1 MGPAVSNP
9 TDILSIFLSS
19 IFTHNIALVYILGM
33 CPFIAIS
40 KNFKTAVGMGVSVIF
55 VVTLTAL
62 INWPIYWYILVPA
75 KAEIFAFLIFIIV
88 IAATVQLL
96 EMIIE
101 KFFPPLQASFG
112 IFLPLITV
120 NCIVLAVCLFMVLR
134 NYSFTQTAVYSVS
147 TSVGWALAIVI
158 MAAIK
163 EKLALVADIP
173 KGLRG
178 AGITMIIAGL
188 IAFAFMGFAGM
199 ITLQ

>member
-1 MGPAVSNP
+1 MDNP
-9 TDILSIFLSS
+9 TSPLILLIAS
-19 IFTHNIALVYILGM
+19 IFTHNIALTYILGM
-33 CPFIAIS
+33 CPFIVIS

-55 VVTLTAL
+55 VVTLTAI

-75 KAEIFAFLIFIIV
+75 KAQIVSYLIFIIV

-96 EMIIE
+96 EMLIE
-101 KFFPPLQASFG
+101 KFFPPLQSSFG

-134 NYSFTQTAVYSVS
+134 NYNFIQTVFYSFG
-147 TSVGWALAIVI
+147 TSAGWALAIII

-163 EKLALVADIP
+163 EKLALVGDIP
-173 KGLRG
+173 PGLRG

-188 IAFAFMGFAGM
+188 MAFAFMGFAGM

>member
-1 MGPAVSNP
+1 MNTTHPLVLLIA
-9 TDILSIFLSS
+9 S

-33 CPFIAIS
+33 CPFIVIS
-40 KNFKTAVGMGVSVIF
+40 KNFKTAAGMGVSVIF
-55 VVTLTAL
+55 VVTLTAI
-62 INWPIYWYILVPA
+62 INWPIYWKILLPA
-75 KAEIFAFLIFIIV
+75 KAEIVSYLIFIAV

-96 EMIIE
+96 EMLID
-101 KFFPPLQASFG
+101 KFFPPLQSQFG

-134 NYSFTQTAVYSVS
+134 KYNFIQTVFYSFG
-147 TSVGWALAIVI
+147 TSCGWALAIIV

-163 EKLALVADIP
+163 EKLILVGDIP

-188 IAFAFMGFAGM
+188 LAFAFMGFAGM

>member
-1 MGPAVSNP
+1 MNTTNP
-9 TDILSIFLSS
+9 LALLIAS

-33 CPFIAIS
+33 CPFIVIS
-40 KNFKTAVGMGVSVIF
+40 RNYKTAMGMGISVVF
-55 VVTLTAL
+55 VVTLTAV
-62 INWPIYWYILVPA
+62 INWPIYWLVLLPAGSEILSFMV
-75 KAEIFAFLIFIIV
+75 FIIV

-96 EMIIE
+96 EMLIE
-101 KFFPPLQASFG
+101 KFFPALQASFG

-134 NYSFTQTAVYSVS
+134 KYTFIQTVAYSFG
-147 TSVGWALAIVI
+147 TSVGWALAIVV

-163 EKLALVADIP
+163 EKLMLVSDIP

-178 AGITMIIAGL
+178 PGITMIIAGL
-188 IAFAFMGFAGM
+188 MALAFIGFAGI

>member
-1 MGPAVSNP
+1 MNP
-9 TDILSIFLSS
+9 TSPLILLIAS
-19 IFTHNIALVYILGM
+19 IFTHNIALTYILGM
-33 CPFIAIS
+33 CPFIVIS
-40 KNFKTAVGMGVSVIF
+40 KNFKTALGMGISVVF
-55 VVTLTAL
+55 VVTLTAV
-62 INWPIYWYILVPA
+62 INWPIYYKILVPL
-75 KAEIFAFLIFIIV
+75 KAEIISYLIFIVV

-96 EMIIE
+96 EMLIE
-101 KFFPPLQASFG
+101 KFFPPLQSSFG

-134 NYSFTQTAVYSVS
+134 KYDFIQTVFYSFG
-147 TSVGWALAIVI
+147 TSVGWALAIII

-163 EKLALVADIP
+163 EKLVLVGDVP

-188 IAFAFMGFAGM
+188 LAFAFMGFAGM

>member
-1 MGPAVSNP
+1 MNTTNP
-9 TDILSIFLSS
+9 FTLLIAS

-33 CPFIAIS
+33 CPLIVLS

-55 VVTLTAL
+55 VVTLTAI
-62 INWPIYWYILVPA
+62 INWPIYWLMLVPA
-75 KAEIFAFLIFIIV
+75 KAQIISYLVFIIV

-96 EMIIE
+96 EMLIE

-134 NYSFTQTAVYSVS
+134 KYTFVQTVFYSAG
-147 TSVGWALAIVI
+147 TSAGWALAII
-158 MAAIK
+158 LMAAIK
-163 EKLALVADIP
+163 EKLMLVADIP

-188 IAFAFMGFAGM
+188 MAFAFMGFAGI

>member
-1 MGPAVSNP
+1 MNATNP
-9 TDILSIFLSS
+9 LILLVAA

-33 CPFIAIS
+33 CPFIVIS
-40 KNFKTAVGMGVSVIF
+40 RNFKTALGMGVAIIF
-55 VVTLTAL
+55 VVTLTA
-62 INWPIYWYILVPA
+62 IIIWPIYWLILVPA
-75 KAEIFAFLIFIIV
+75 KAEIISYLIFIIV

-96 EMIIE
+96 EMLIE
-101 KFFPPLQASFG
+101 KFFPPLQSSFG

-134 NYSFTQTAVYSVS
+134 KYDFIQTVFYSLG
-147 TSVGWALAIVI
+147 TSAGWALAIII

-163 EKLALVADIP
+163 EKMMLVSDVP

-188 IAFAFMGFAGM
+188 LAFAFMGFAGM

>member
-1 MGPAVSNP
+1 MNTMNP
-9 TDILSIFLSS
+9 FTILLAS

-33 CPFIAIS
+33 CPFIVIS
-40 KNFKTAVGMGVSVIF
+40 KNFKTATGMGISVIF

-62 INWPIYWYILVPA
+62 INWPIYWLILVPA
-75 KAEIFAFLIFIIV
+75 KAEIISYLIFIIV

-101 KFFPPLQASFG
+101 KFFPALQSSFG

-134 NYSFTQTAVYSVS
+134 KYTFIQTLFYSFG
-147 TSVGWALAIVI
+147 TSAGWALAIII

-163 EKLALVADIP
+163 EKLILVADIP

-188 IAFAFMGFAGM
+188 MAFAFMGFAGM

>member
-1 MGPAVSNP
+1 M
-9 TDILSIFLSS
+9 L
-19 IFTHNIALVYILGM
+19 
-33 CPFIAIS
+33 
-40 KNFKTAVGMGVSVIF
+40 
-55 VVTLTAL
+55 
-62 INWPIYWYILVPA
+62 
-75 KAEIFAFLIFIIV
+75 
-88 IAATVQLL
+88 
-96 EMIIE
+96 IE

-134 NYSFTQTAVYSVS
+134 KYDFIQTVFFSAG
-147 TSVGWALAIVI
+147 TSAGWALAIVL

-163 EKLALVADIP
+163 EKLILVSDIP

>member
-1 MGPAVSNP
+1 MNTTSPL
-9 TDILSIFLSS
+9 ILLIAS
-19 IFTHNIALVYILGM
+19 IFTHNIALTYILGM
-33 CPFIAIS
+33 CPFIVIS
-40 KNFKTAVGMGVSVIF
+40 KNFKTAVGMGVSIIF
-55 VVTLTAL
+55 VVTLTAV
-62 INWPIYWYILVPA
+62 INWPIYWLILVPA
-75 KAEIFAFLIFIIV
+75 KAQIVSYLIFIIV

-96 EMIIE
+96 EMLIE
-101 KFFPPLQASFG
+101 KFFPPLQSSFG

-134 NYSFTQTAVYSVS
+134 NYNFIQTVFYSFG
-147 TSVGWALAIVI
+147 TSAGWAFAIVI

-173 KGLRG
+173 LGLRG

-188 IAFAFMGFAGM
+188 MAFAFMGFAGM

>member
-1 MGPAVSNP
+1 MNTMNP
-9 TDILSIFLSS
+9 WTILVAS

-33 CPFIAIS
+33 CPFIVIS
-40 KNFKTAVGMGVSVIF
+40 KNFKTAAGMGVSIIF
-55 VVTLTAL
+55 VVTLTAV
-62 INWPIYWYILVPA
+62 ITWPIYWLILVPA
-75 KAEIFAFLIFIIV
+75 KAEIISFLIFICV

-96 EMIIE
+96 EMVIQ
-101 KFFPPLQASFG
+101 KFFPPLESSFG

-134 NYSFTQTAVYSVS
+134 KYDFIQTVLYSFG
-147 TSVGWALAIVI
+147 TSAGWSLAIVI

-163 EKLALVADIP
+163 EKLVLVGDVP

-188 IAFAFMGFAGM
+188 LAFAFMGFAGM

>member
-1 MGPAVSNP
+1 MIP
-9 TDILSIFLSS
+9 
-19 IFTHNIALVYILGM
+19 VY
-33 CPFIAIS
+33 F
-40 KNFKTAVGMGVSVIF
+40 FKTAMGMGVSVIF
-55 VVTLTAL
+55 VVTLTAI
-62 INWPIYWYILVPA
+62 INWPIYWLMLVPA
-75 KAEIFAFLIFIIV
+75 KAQIISYLVFIIV

-96 EMIIE
+96 EMLIE

-134 NYSFTQTAVYSVS
+134 KYTFVQTVFYSAG
-147 TSVGWALAIVI
+147 TSAGWALAII
-158 MAAIK
+158 LMAAIK
-163 EKLALVADIP
+163 EKLMLVADIP

-188 IAFAFMGFAGM
+188 MAFAFMGFAGI

>member
-1 MGPAVSNP
+1 MNTTNP
-9 TDILSIFLSS
+9 LTILIAS

-33 CPFIAIS
+33 CPFIVIS
-40 KNFKTAVGMGVSVIF
+40 NNFKTATGMGISVIF
-55 VVTLTAL
+55 VVTLTAM
-62 INWPIYWYILVPA
+62 INWPIYYKILVPA
-75 KAEIFAFLIFIIV
+75 KAEIISYLIFIIV
-88 IAATVQLL
+88 IAASVQLL

-134 NYSFTQTAVYSVS
+134 KYTFIQTVSYSFG
-147 TSVGWALAIVI
+147 TSVGWALAIIV

-163 EKLALVADIP
+163 EKLVLIGDIP
-173 KGLRG
+173 KGLKG

-188 IAFAFMGFAGM
+188 LAFA
-199 ITLQ
+199 

>member
-1 MGPAVSNP
+1 MNTTNP
-9 TDILSIFLSS
+9 LTLLVASIL
-19 IFTHNIALVYILGM
+19 THNIALVYILGM
-33 CPFIAIS
+33 CPFIVIS
-40 KNFKTAVGMGVSVIF
+40 RNFKTAVGMGISVIF

-62 INWPIYWYILVPA
+62 INWPIYWLILVPA
-75 KAEIFAFLIFIIV
+75 KAEIISYLIFIIV

-96 EMIIE
+96 EMLIE
-101 KFFPPLQASFG
+101 KFFPPLQSSFG

-134 NYSFTQTAVYSVS
+134 KYTFVQTVFYSFG
-147 TSVGWALAIVI
+147 TSAGWALAIII

-163 EKLALVADIP
+163 EKLILVADIP
-173 KGLRG
+173 KGLKG

-188 IAFAFMGFAGM
+188 MAFAFMGFAGM

>member
-1 MGPAVSNP
+1 MNTMNP
-9 TDILSIFLSS
+9 LTILIAS

-33 CPFIAIS
+33 CPFIVIS
-40 KNFKTAVGMGVSVIF
+40 RNYKTAIGMGISVVF
-55 VVTLTAL
+55 VVTLTAI
-62 INWPIYWYILVPA
+62 INWPIYWKILVPLHS
-75 KAEIFAFLIFIIV
+75 EILSYLIFIIV
-88 IAATVQLL
+88 IAASVQLL

-101 KFFPPLQASFG
+101 KFSPGLQSSFG

-134 NYSFTQTAVYSVS
+134 KYTFIQTVCYSLG
-147 TSVGWALAIVI
+147 TSLGWALAIVI

-163 EKLALVADIP
+163 EKLMLVSDIP
-173 KGLRG
+173 SGLRG

-188 IAFAFMGFAGM
+188 MAFAFMGFAGI

>member
-1 MGPAVSNP
+1 MNATNP
-9 TDILSIFLSS
+9 LILLVAA

-33 CPFIAIS
+33 CPFIVIS
-40 KNFKTAVGMGVSVIF
+40 RNFKTALGMGVAIIF
-55 VVTLTAL
+55 VVTLTA
-62 INWPIYWYILVPA
+62 IIIWPIYWLILVPA
-75 KAEIFAFLIFIIV
+75 KAEIISYLIFIIV

-96 EMIIE
+96 EMLIE
-101 KFFPPLQASFG
+101 KFFPPLQSSFG

-134 NYSFTQTAVYSVS
+134 KYDFIQTVFYSLG
-147 TSVGWALAIVI
+147 TSAGWALAIII

-163 EKLALVADIP
+163 EKMMLISDVP

-188 IAFAFMGFAGM
+188 LAFAFMGFAGM

>member
-1 MGPAVSNP
+1 MNP
-9 TDILSIFLSS
+9 TSPLILLVAS
-19 IFTHNIALVYILGM
+19 IFTHNIALTYILGM
-33 CPFIAIS
+33 CPFIVIS
-40 KNFKTAVGMGVSVIF
+40 KNFKTALGMGVSVVF
-55 VVTLTAL
+55 VVTLTAV
-62 INWPIYWYILVPA
+62 INWPIYYKILVPL
-75 KAEIFAFLIFIIV
+75 KAEIISYLIFIVV

-96 EMIIE
+96 EMLIE
-101 KFFPPLQASFG
+101 KFFPPLQSSFG

-134 NYSFTQTAVYSVS
+134 KYDFIQTVFYSFG
-147 TSVGWALAIVI
+147 TSAGWALAIII

-163 EKLALVADIP
+163 EKLVLVGDVP

-188 IAFAFMGFAGM
+188 LAFAFMGFAGM

>member
-1 MGPAVSNP
+1 MNTTNP
-9 TDILSIFLSS
+9 LVLLVAA

-33 CPFIAIS
+33 CPFIVIS
-40 KNFKTAVGMGVSVIF
+40 KNFKTALGMGAAIIF
-55 VVTLTAL
+55 VVTLTAI
-62 INWPIYWYILVPA
+62 INWPIYWLILVPA
-75 KAEIFAFLIFIIV
+75 HAEIVSYLIFIIV

-96 EMIIE
+96 EMLIE
-101 KFFPPLQASFG
+101 KFFPPLQSSFG

-120 NCIVLAVCLFMVLR
+120 NCIVLAVLLFMVLR
-134 NYSFTQTAVYSVS
+134 KYDFIQTIFYSVG
-147 TSVGWALAIVI
+147 TSAGWALAIII

-163 EKLALVADIP
+163 EKMMLVSDIP

-188 IAFAFMGFAGM
+188 LAFAFMGFAGM

>member
-1 MGPAVSNP
+1 
-9 TDILSIFLSS
+9 
-19 IFTHNIALVYILGM
+19 M
-33 CPFIAIS
+33 CPFIVIS
-40 KNFKTAVGMGVSVIF
+40 KNFKTALGMGAAIIF
-55 VVTLTAL
+55 VVTLTAI
-62 INWPIYWYILVPA
+62 INWPIYWLILVPA
-75 KAEIFAFLIFIIV
+75 HAEIVSYLIFIIV

-96 EMIIE
+96 EMLIE
-101 KFFPPLQASFG
+101 KFFPPLQSSFG

-134 NYSFTQTAVYSVS
+134 KYDFIQTIFYSVG
-147 TSVGWALAIVI
+147 TSAGWALAIII

-163 EKLALVADIP
+163 EKMMLVSDIP

-188 IAFAFMGFAGM
+188 LAFAFMGFAGM

>member
-1 MGPAVSNP
+1 MNTTNP
-9 TDILSIFLSS
+9 LILLIAT

-33 CPFIAIS
+33 CPFIVIS
-40 KNFKTAVGMGVSVIF
+40 KNFKTALGMGAAIIF
-55 VVTLTAL
+55 VVTLTAV
-62 INWPIYWYILVPA
+62 INWPIYWLILVPA
-75 KAEIFAFLIFIIV
+75 HAEIVSYLIFIVV

-96 EMIIE
+96 EMLIE
-101 KFFPPLQASFG
+101 KFFPPLQSSFG

-120 NCIVLAVCLFMVLR
+120 NCIVLAVLLFMVLR
-134 NYSFTQTAVYSVS
+134 KYDFVQTIFYSVG
-147 TSVGWALAIVI
+147 TSAGWALAITI

-163 EKLALVADIP
+163 EKMMLISDIP

-188 IAFAFMGFAGM
+188 LAFAFMGFAGM

>member
-1 MGPAVSNP
+1 MGPVISNP
-9 TDILSIFLSS
+9 TDPLTLFAAS

-33 CPFIAIS
+33 CPFIVIS
-40 KNFKTAVGMGVSVIF
+40 RNFKTAVGMGLSVVF

-75 KAEIFAFLIFIIV
+75 HAEILSFLVFIVV

-96 EMIIE
+96 EMLIE
-101 KFFPPLQASFG
+101 KFFPALQASFG

-120 NCIVLAVCLFMVLR
+120 NCLVLAVCLFMVLR
-134 NYSFTQTAVYSVS
+134 NYNFIQTAFYSLG
-147 TSVGWALAIVI
+147 TGVGWALAIII

-163 EKLALVADIP
+163 EKLALIADIP
-173 KGLRG
+173 SGLKG
-178 AGITMIIAGL
+178 AGITMIIIGL
-188 IAFAFMGFAGM
+188 MAFAFMGFAGM

>member
-1 MGPAVSNP
+1 MNTTNP
-9 TDILSIFLSS
+9 FVLLIAS

-33 CPFIAIS
+33 CPFIVIS
-40 KNFKTAVGMGVSVIF
+40 KNFKTAVGMGVSIIF
-55 VVTLTAL
+55 VVTLTAI
-62 INWPIYWYILVPA
+62 INWPIYWKILVPA
-75 KAEIFAFLIFIIV
+75 KAEIISYLIFIIV
-88 IAATVQLL
+88 IAASVQLL

-101 KFFPPLQASFG
+101 KFFPPLQSSFG

-134 NYSFTQTAVYSVS
+134 KYTFIQTVFYSFG
-147 TSVGWALAIVI
+147 TSAGWALAIIV

-163 EKLALVADIP
+163 EKLMLVGDIP

-188 IAFAFMGFAGM
+188 LAFAFMGFAGM

>member
-1 MGPAVSNP
+1 MGPVISNP
-9 TDILSIFLSS
+9 TNPLTLLIAS
-19 IFTHNIALVYILGM
+19 IFTHNIALTYILGM
-33 CPFIAIS
+33 CPFIVIS
-40 KNFKTAVGMGVSVIF
+40 RNFKTAVGMGFSIIF

-75 KAEIFAFLIFIIV
+75 HAEIISFLVFIVV

-96 EMIIE
+96 EMLIE
-101 KFFPPLQASFG
+101 KFSPALQSSFG

-134 NYSFTQTAVYSVS
+134 NYNFIQTAVYSFG
-147 TSVGWALAIVI
+147 TSVGWALAIII

-163 EKLALVADIP
+163 EKLALCADIP
-173 KGLRG
+173 NGLKG

-188 IAFAFMGFAGM
+188 LAFAFMGFAGM